1 MATDKLETVAVVA
14 VIVVF
19 AVLVTLAVM
28 AAPSAGDIHPQ
39 DLHTTERMNP

>member
-28 AAPSAGDIHPQ
+28 AAPTADDIQPQ